1 MWLKV
6 FFSVGARRQL
16 SGALE
21 SIVKA
26 YAAGLAL
33 WVLWSATLV
42 VLHPLTHAILFVS
55 FMLTLM
61 FLVVG
66 PGPGSR
72 IDEVPAL
79 DYGLSALSLAC
90 GIYFWLSAETIASR
104 ISLFDPLSTADIFFG
119 SVICVLA
126 LEATRRAVGLALMLI
141 ALVFIAYNL
150 LGHLLAG
157 MMTHGYITYEHFL
170 DQTVFTTNGLFGA
183 PVRVAATYAFL
194 FVTFG
199 VFFQRAG
206 GGAFFFDLA
215 AALTGRSPGG
225 PAKVAIAS
233 SALYGTMSGSP
244 TSDVVTTG
252 SVTIP
257 MMKRC
262 GYPSALAGAV
272 EVSASTGGSIVPP
285 IMGSAAFIMVEI
297 TGIPYQTV
305 VTAAIIPALLFYL
318 ALYVQVHLGALS
330 AGLTRPTEDVPAL
343 SDTLR
348 RGVPFAFP
356 LLVVIGSL
364 VAGYTPA
371 YVAVFG
377 VGAAI
382 IASLPSPATRIGL
395 RGLYEG
401 LAEAT
406 LRMVPVAAACAAAGL
421 VVGGLSLTGLAGK
434 FSYIIFDLS
443 QGYVWPSLVLAGGL
457 CIALGMGM
465 PTPSAYILAAVLIG
479 DVLTSLNVELLP
491 AHMFLLFF
499 SALSALTPPV
509 AVAAYAAASIA
520 EANPL
525 SIAAGAVR
533 LSLVLFILP
542 FAFVYQPEL
551 LAQGSAQSVMWAV
564 STALVGVLSL
574 AAANSGYWRTRL
586 NAWQRLGFGIGGI
599 GLLLPG
605 LLTDASGL
613 VVVGLVA
620 LSVSG
625 RPFGRRDTS
634 I

>member
-1 MWLKV
+1 MWLKA

-16 SGALE
+16 SGAIK
-21 SIVKA
+21 SIVQA

-72 IDEVPAL
+72 IDRVPMI

-104 ISLFDPLSTADIFFG
+104 ISLFDPLSAGDIFFG
-119 SVICVLA
+119 SVICGLA

-141 ALVFIAYNL
+141 ALAFIAYNL
-150 LGHLLAG
+150 FGHLLTG
-157 MMTHGYITYEHFL
+157 LLTHGYITYEHFL
-170 DQTVFTTNGLFGA
+170 DQSVFTTNGLFGA

-199 VFFQRAG
+199 VFFQRVG
-206 GGAFFFDLA
+206 GGQFFFDLA

-252 SVTIP
+252 AVTIP

-272 EVSASTGGSIVPP
+272 EVSASTGGIIVPP

-305 VTAAIIPALLFYL
+305 VTAAIIPALLFYV

-330 AGLTRPTEDVPAL
+330 AGLTRATENVPAL

-371 YVAVFG
+371 FVAVFG

-382 IASLPSPATRIGL
+382 IASLPSRATRIGM
-395 RGLYEG
+395 RDLYEG

-434 FSYIIFDLS
+434 FSYIIFDFS
-443 QGYVWPSLVLAGGL
+443 QGYVWPSLVLAGVL

-465 PTPSAYILAAVLIG
+465 PTPSAYILAAVLIS

-551 LAQGSAQSVMWAV
+551 LAQGSAPAVLWAA
-564 STALVGVLSL
+564 STALAGVLPL
-574 AAANSGYWRTRL
+574 AAANSGYWRVRL
-586 NAWQRLGFGIGGI
+586 SAWQRSGFGIGGL

-620 LSVSG
+620 LSV
-625 RPFGRRDTS
+625 RGRRSDGRNATV
-634 I
+634 

>member
-1 MWLKV
+1 MWLKA

-16 SGALE
+16 SGAFK
-21 SIVKA
+21 SIVQA

-61 FLVVG
+61 FLVIG

-72 IDEVPAL
+72 IDEVPAI

-104 ISLFDPLSTADIFFG
+104 ISLFDPLSTEDIFFG

-141 ALVFIAYNL
+141 ALVFIVYNL
-150 LGHLLAG
+150 LGHLLQG

-206 GGAFFFDLA
+206 GGKFFFDLA

-305 VTAAIIPALLFYL
+305 VTAAIIPAVLFYL
-318 ALYVQVHLGALS
+318 TLYVQVHLGALS
-330 AGLTRPTEDVPAL
+330 AGLSRATEDVPAL

-364 VAGYTPA
+364 AAGYTPA
-371 YVAVFG
+371 FVAVFG

-382 IASLPSPATRIGL
+382 IASLPSRSTRIGL
-395 RGLYEG
+395 RDLYEG

-434 FSYIIFDLS
+434 FSYIIFEFS
-443 QGYVWPSLVLAGGL
+443 QGYVWPSLVLAGVL

-551 LAQGSAQSVMWAV
+551 LAQGSALSVMWAV
-564 STALVGVLSL
+564 STALVGVLPL

-586 NAWQRLGFGIGGI
+586 SAWQRLGFGIGGM

-605 LLTDASGL
+605 LLTDALGL

-620 LSVSG
+620 LSVRG
-625 RPFGRRDTS
+625 RPSGRRDTS
-634 I
+634 T

>member
-1 MWLKV
+1 MWLKA

-16 SGALE
+16 TGATK
-21 SIVKA
+21 SVVQA
-26 YAAGLAL
+26 YAAGLAV

-55 FMLTLM
+55 FMLALM
-61 FLVVG
+61 FLVIG
-66 PGPGSR
+66 PGPDSR
-72 IDEVPAL
+72 IDRVPIV
-79 DYGLSALSLAC
+79 DYGLSALSLSC

-104 ISLFDPLSTADIFFG
+104 ISLFDPLSAGDIFFG
-119 SVICVLA
+119 SVICALA
-126 LEATRRAVGLALMLI
+126 LEATRRSVGLALMLI
-141 ALVFIAYNL
+141 ALAFIAYNL
-150 LGHLLAG
+150 FGHLLTG

-170 DQTVFTTNGLFGA
+170 DQSVFTTNGLFGA

-206 GGAFFFDLA
+206 GGQFFFDLA

-262 GYPSALAGAV
+262 GYPAALAGAV
-272 EVSASTGGSIVPP
+272 EVAASTGGSIVPP

-297 TGIPYQTV
+297 TGISYQTV

-330 AGLTRPTEDVPAL
+330 VGLTRATEDVPAL
-343 SDTLR
+343 PGTLR

-356 LLVVIGSL
+356 LLVVIGAL
-364 VAGYTPA
+364 LAGYTPA
-371 YVAVFG
+371 FVAVFG

-382 IASLPSPATRIGL
+382 IGSLPSRETRIGL

-401 LAEAT
+401 MAEAT

-434 FSYIIFDLS
+434 FSYIIFDFS
-443 QGYVWPSLVLAGGL
+443 QGYVWPSLILAGVL

-479 DVLTSLNVELLP
+479 DVLISLDVDLLP

-551 LAQGSAQSVMWAV
+551 LAQGSAPAVLWAA
-564 STALVGVLSL
+564 SMALAGVLPL

-586 NAWQRLGFGIGGI
+586 STWQRLGFGIGGL
-599 GLLLPG
+599 GLLLPD

-620 LSVSG
+620 LSVRSRPSDG
-625 RPFGRRDTS
+625 RNAMV
-634 I
+634 